1 MVYPSAPC
9 APHRDSSKLRFR
21 SLLISHGAVCSARP
35 ILPQSAGYSW
45 PLVHCKRHQWLTSL
59 QCCTFKLEHLRRRN
73 NHSEMQIELGAET
86 TLQRD
91 AQRCRSSIDK
101 FNALG
106 PWYPGHGAD
115 RPAGAEGGVGGRVPG
130 LHAADR
136 GGLGCGGARYARPLQ
151 NALPCSGTRECEGR
165 EVRVNASC
173 ASAGAV
179 SVRVHTPF
187 IA

>member
-1 MVYPSAPC
+1 MIYFSAPC
-9 APHRDSSKLRFR
+9 APHRESSKLRFR
-21 SLLISHGAVCSARP
+21 SLLISNGAALAASSRNLQAAAGP
-35 ILPQSAGYSW
+35 LP
-45 PLVHCKRHQWLTSL
+45 PCKRHQWLTSL